1 MKKQANRILLLNILN
16 IIFTIVFSLA
26 IVAII
31 MYVCISLKQTFV
43 AVLALLPIL
52 SIVSLIV
59 FYLISYKK
67 EKMGITNLLL
77 FMCSLNIFSL
87 LVSFKLITE
96 KQTLDMLKKD
106 KEIDKAI
113 VEKTNLMAS
122 WEIELEKEKLNKK
135 LSKLKVEDSPKRLTK
150 KEVQQKNEERKREI
164 YKSYS
169 KFVYGNI
176 LINNSNEKNTFKL
189 ITLTVE
195 FLKSAEYLEK
205 YLKQTKLIN
214 ELKAFNWNKEEIKE
228 ILNQN
233 DIDQIITTF
242 KENRKDF

>member
-1 MKKQANRILLLNILN
+1 MKKQANRILLLNMLN

-52 SIVSLIV
+52 SIISLIV

-87 LVSFKLITE
+87 LVSFKIINE
-96 KQTLDMLKKD
+96 KQTLHILKKD
-106 KEIDKAI
+106 KEIDNTI

-135 LSKLKVEDSPKRLTK
+135 LVKLKLEDSPKKLTK
-150 KEVQQKNEERKREI
+150 KEIQQKNEERKRKV

-169 KFVYGNI
+169 KYVYGNI
-176 LINNSNEKNTFKL
+176 LVNNSNEKNTFKL

-195 FLKSAEYLEK
+195 SLKTGEYLEK

-214 ELKAFNWNKEEIKE
+214 ELEAFNWNKEEIKE
-228 ILNQN
+228 LLNQN
-233 DIDQIITTF
+233 DIDQIIMTF